1 MGCNCKSKE
10 GFIKEVDD
18 SSAFSKIVKL
28 SAKLIGFSI
37 GLLFLPIIMLA
48 IVWFMFDTIVLNTE
62 VDLTKIM
69 DKFITKA
76 KFFNNDDDEED
87 YDDDYVDIDTLTE
100 NDVIAL
106 NVEDI
111 TNKSK

>member
-1 MGCNCKSKE
+1 
-10 GFIKEVDD
+10 
-18 SSAFSKIVKL
+18 
-28 SAKLIGFSI
+28 
-37 GLLFLPIIMLA
+37 MLA

>member
-18 SSAFSKIVKL
+18 SSAFSKIVKF
-28 SAKLIGFSI
+28 SAKLIGFFI
-37 GLLFLPIIMLA
+37 GLLFIPIIILA

-76 KFFNNDDDEED
+76 RFFNDDDDEEE
-87 YDDDYVDIDTLTE
+87 YDEIDIDALTE